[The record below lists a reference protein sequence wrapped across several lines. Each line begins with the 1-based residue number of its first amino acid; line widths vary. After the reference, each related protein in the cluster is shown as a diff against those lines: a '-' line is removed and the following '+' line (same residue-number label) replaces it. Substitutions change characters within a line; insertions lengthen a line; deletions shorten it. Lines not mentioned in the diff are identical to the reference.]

1 MQQYGDESFIHAMAR
16 IESEEQDKTV
26 PNDIKNGYVVIRD
39 ENIPFSERE
48 IIEGRLYMTIPSDFG
63 LMPPELARVK
73 YPSENR
79 PDIIFSDEEGAI
91 SINFSLT
98 GDKLQNED
106 IEDAKDYLQQVVL
119 KMNPSSRILS
129 SEIIEDETRIGYFD
143 FISPAIDGEIYNLM
157 FIFSLDGQFILGTF
171 NCMDMDKAQ
180 WLEIAVQMIHSI
192 RITEDKI

>member
-119 KMNPSSRILS
+119 KMNPSSRILT

-192 RITEDKI
+192 RITEDNI

>member
-16 IESEEQDKTV
+16 IESEEQDNTV
-26 PNDIKNGYVVIRD
+26 PNDIKNGYIVIRD

-48 IIEGRLYMTIPSDFG
+48 IIEGRLYMAIPSDYM

-79 PDIIFSDEEGAI
+79 PDIIFSDEEGSI

-106 IEDAKDYLQQVVL
+106 IEDAKDYLQDVVL
-119 KMNPSSRILS
+119 KMKPSSKILS
-129 SEIIEDETRIGYFD
+129 SEIIEEETRIGYFD
-143 FISPAIDGEIYNLM
+143 FISPAIDGDIYNLM

-180 WLEIAVQMIHSI
+180 WLEIAGQMLRSI
-192 RITEDKI
+192 RIIEGNI